1 MGHRQSAARM
11 FAASPNEAR
20 KMD

>member
-1 MGHRQSAARM
+1 M